1 MCADDQFRVCFR
13 WESQNAHDALEV
25 DAYNRLKATRRAGE
39 SFSEVVRRIT
49 LPPAKATAADL
60 LADVKAGAFG
70 RGFNW
75 TAVKHTVAG
84 RRRSRDLPS
93 A

>member
-1 MCADDQFRVCFR
+1 MP
-13 WESQNAHDALEV
+13 SKTISLEV

-39 SFSEVVRRIT
+39 SFSAVVRRIT

-60 LADVKAGAFG
+60 LKELKTGAFG
-70 RGFNW
+70 RGADWNSIKR
-75 TAVKHTVAG
+75 AVAG
-84 RRRSRDLPS
+84 RRSSLELRG